1 MYVFGR
7 PSFIQRVQPCK
18 MLILRQPYLPMLS
31 GKVGDISLS
40 SQIFLHIV
48 GAAAEIDGFFYIFP
62 VNIVS
67 CRPAA
72 FLVQPYLP

>member
-18 MLILRQPYLPMLS
+18 MLILRQSYLPMLS
-31 GKVGDISLS
+31 CEVCNISFPP
-40 SQIFLHIV
+40 QILLHIV
-48 GAAAEIDGFFYIFP
+48 GAAAEIDCFFYIFT

-67 CRPAA
+67 CRLAA
-72 FLVQPYLP
+72 FLVQPHLS